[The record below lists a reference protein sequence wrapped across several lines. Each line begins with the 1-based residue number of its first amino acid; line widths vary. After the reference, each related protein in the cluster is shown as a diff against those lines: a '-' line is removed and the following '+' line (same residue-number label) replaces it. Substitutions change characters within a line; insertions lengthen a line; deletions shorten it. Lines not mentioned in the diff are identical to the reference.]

1 MRPMRS
7 VWMVAAVAAAAHAQ
21 QPQQTRS
28 ASTEVRAGSL
38 TLDDAIA
45 IAQRNNPLY
54 LQVRNNLRSANA
66 QVRQA
71 YGALLPSSNAS
82 FRTGFQ
88 QGGTQYVQ
96 GIALPGS
103 SDSYQSSYSIGLS
116 YSVAPSMA
124 YAPRAA
130 RATRDAS
137 EADITSSAE
146 NLRSQVTAQYI
157 TALQSEAQAAVL
169 DTLVQSAAGQLDLV
183 NAKMAVGA
191 ATIVDVRTAEVS
203 LGQAQVQ
210 ALTVHN
216 NSQVDKL
223 RLFQLMGVPADIT
236 VRLTTQFPIAQPA
249 FSLDSLITLARRV
262 NPDLAAKKLREQA
275 SELQV
280 KVARS
285 QYLPSL
291 FLSTGYGAQAFGY
304 TNADLL
310 AASAQA
316 QAASSFRNC
325 MVTDS
330 LRIGAGL
337 KALPCGPATLSNEQL
352 SAVRASN
359 QPFKFNKAPYGIGA
373 SLQLPLFNNFQR
385 EANIEQ
391 QRVARDNALYDV
403 RARNLQINTD
413 VTQAYLTLVTDA
425 RNVELQNSIAQ
436 KASEDLAGAQ
446 ERYKVGAATFL
457 DVTVARG
464 TYEKA
469 QIDRV
474 NSVYEYHKAFAAL
487 ENAVGRPLR

>member
-1 MRPMRS
+1 MRS
-7 VWMVAAVAAAAHAQ
+7 LRLIALLAIPAQLAFAQ
-21 QPQQTRS
+21 QTP
-28 ASTEVRAGSL
+28 ASRGSML
-38 TLDDAIA
+38 TLDEAIA
-45 IAQRNNPLY
+45 TAQRNNPLY
-54 LQVRNNLRSANA
+54 LQVRNNLRNANA

-71 YGALLPSSNAS
+71 YGALLPSSSAS
-82 FRTGFQ
+82 LRTGFQ

-103 SDSYQSSYSIGLS
+103 SDSYQSSYNIGLS

-124 YAPRAA
+124 FLPKAA
-130 RATRDAS
+130 RANRDAS
-137 EADITSSAE
+137 EADITTSAE

-191 ATIVDVRTAEVS
+191 ATIVEVRTAEVAV
-203 LGQAQVQ
+203 GQAQVQ

-216 NSQVDKL
+216 NAQVDKL

-236 VRLTTQFPIAQPA
+236 AHLTTQFPVAQVN
-249 FSLDSLITLARRV
+249 FSLDSLIDLARRV
-262 NPDLAAKKLREQA
+262 NPDLAAKRLREQS

-304 TNADLL
+304 ANSELL

-316 QAASSFRNC
+316 QAQSSLRNC
-325 MVTDS
+325 MTTDS
-330 LRIGAGL
+330 LRLGAGL
-337 KALPCGPATLSNEQL
+337 KPIPCGTGTLTEDQL
-352 SAVRASN
+352 SAVRTSN
-359 QPFKFNKAPYGIGA
+359 QPFKFNKAPYGISA

-391 QRVARDNALYDV
+391 QRVARDNALNDV

-413 VTQAYLTLVTDA
+413 VAQAYLTLITDA
-425 RNVELQNSIAQ
+425 RNVQLQNSIAT
-436 KASEDLAGAQ
+436 KASEELAAAQ

-464 TYEKA
+464 TFEKA

-474 NSVYEYHKAFAAL
+474 NSIYEYHKAFAAL